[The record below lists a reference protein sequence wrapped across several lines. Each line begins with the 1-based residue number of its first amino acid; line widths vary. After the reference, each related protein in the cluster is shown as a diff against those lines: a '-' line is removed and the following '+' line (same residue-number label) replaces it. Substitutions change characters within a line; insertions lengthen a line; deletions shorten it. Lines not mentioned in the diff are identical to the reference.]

1 MYSLYSD
8 AKSKEK
14 AKEKMQELA
23 GKDENDVEV
32 QTASNFSKE
41 LSQSFEDI
49 QIQGMSEK
57 FVEHQIRYTWRSI
70 YKMHNEQAI
79 KAGGTLA
86 QAVVLLNLNP
96 NKGTPSTSLGPKM
109 GLESTSLGRTL
120 KSMEN
125 SGFISRVPNKDDK
138 RGVFIVLT
146 KKGKELRAISK
157 KNGNKFNKVV
167 LNKIGEKNL
176 SIFFDVLKS
185 INGTIKDGQIFK

>member
-1 MYSLYSD
+1 
-8 AKSKEK
+8 
-14 AKEKMQELA
+14 
-23 GKDENDVEV
+23 
-32 QTASNFSKE
+32 
-41 LSQSFEDI
+41 
-49 QIQGMSEK
+49 MSEK

-70 YKMHNEQAI
+70 YKMHNEQAV

-125 SGFISRVPNKDDK
+125 SGLISRVPNEEDK
-138 RGVFIVLT
+138 RGVFILLT
-146 KKGKELRAISK
+146 KKGKALRSISK
-157 KNGNKFNKVV
+157 KNGNKFNKIV
-167 LNKIGEKNL
+167 LKKIGEENL

-185 INGTIKDGQIFK
+185 INGAIKDGQIFK

>member
-1 MYSLYSD
+1 
-8 AKSKEK
+8 
-14 AKEKMQELA
+14 
-23 GKDENDVEV
+23 
-32 QTASNFSKE
+32 
-41 LSQSFEDI
+41 
-49 QIQGMSEK
+49 MSEK
-57 FVEHQIRYTWRSI
+57 FVEHHIRYTWRSI

-125 SGFISRVPNKDDK
+125 AGLISRMPNKEDK
-138 RGVFIVLT
+138 RGVFILLT
-146 KKGKELRAISK
+146 KKGKELRTISK
-157 KNGNKFNKVV
+157 KNGNKFNKVI
-167 LNKIGEKNL
+167 LNKIGEKKL

-185 INGTIKDGQIFK
+185 INGTIKNGQIFK

>member
-1 MYSLYSD
+1 
-8 AKSKEK
+8 
-14 AKEKMQELA
+14 
-23 GKDENDVEV
+23 
-32 QTASNFSKE
+32 
-41 LSQSFEDI
+41 
-49 QIQGMSEK
+49 MSEK
-57 FVEHQIRYTWRSI
+57 FVEHHIRYTWRSI
-70 YKMHNEQAI
+70 YKMHNEQAV

-125 SGFISRVPNKDDK
+125 SGLISRVPNKEDK
-138 RGVFIVLT
+138 RGVYIVLT
-146 KKGKELRAISK
+146 SKGKELRAISK

-167 LNKIGEKNL
+167 LNNIGEKNL
-176 SIFFDVLKS
+176 SIYFDVLKS

>member
-1 MYSLYSD
+1 M
-8 AKSKEK
+8 
-14 AKEKMQELA
+14 
-23 GKDENDVEV
+23 
-32 QTASNFSKE
+32 T
-41 LSQSFEDI
+41 
-49 QIQGMSEK
+49 EK

-120 KSMEN
+120 KSMESN
-125 SGFISRVPNKDDK
+125 GLISRVPNEEDK

-146 KKGKELRAISK
+146 KKGKELRSISK
-157 KNGNKFNKVV
+157 KNGNKFNKFV
-167 LNKIGEKNL
+167 LNKIGEDKLN
-176 SIFFDVLKS
+176 IFFDVLKS

>member
-1 MYSLYSD
+1 
-8 AKSKEK
+8 
-14 AKEKMQELA
+14 
-23 GKDENDVEV
+23 
-32 QTASNFSKE
+32 
-41 LSQSFEDI
+41 
-49 QIQGMSEK
+49 MSEK

-96 NKGTPSTSLGPKM
+96 KKGIPSTSLGPKM

-125 SGFISRVPNKDDK
+125 AGLISRVPNEEDK
-138 RGVFIVLT
+138 RGVFILLT
-146 KKGKELRAISK
+146 KKGKDLRSISK
-157 KNGNKFNKVV
+157 KNGNKFNKVIK
-167 LNKIGEKNL
+167 NKIGEKKL

>member
-1 MYSLYSD
+1 
-8 AKSKEK
+8 
-14 AKEKMQELA
+14 
-23 GKDENDVEV
+23 
-32 QTASNFSKE
+32 
-41 LSQSFEDI
+41 
-49 QIQGMSEK
+49 MSEK
-57 FVEHQIRYTWRSI
+57 FVEHHIRYTWRSI

-125 SGFISRVPNKDDK
+125 GGLISRVPNKEDK
-138 RGVFIVLT
+138 RGVYIVLT
-146 KKGKELRAISK
+146 SKGKKLRAISK
-157 KNGNKFNKVV
+157 KNGNKFNKVIS
-167 LNKIGEKNL
+167 NKIGEKKL